1 MQVGGFASMLAQ
13 ALSRATPSTALKLIF
28 LFMIS
33 LLDGIKTVPSGQGVI
48 PIKSGVGPR
57 GVPQGRN
64 LFEPRM

>member
-1 MQVGGFASMLAQ
+1 MFAH
-13 ALSRATPSTALKLIF
+13 ALSRASPVAIGATRAVIELP
-28 LFMIS
+28 
-33 LLDGIKTVPSGQGVI
+33 DGIELIRSGQGVI